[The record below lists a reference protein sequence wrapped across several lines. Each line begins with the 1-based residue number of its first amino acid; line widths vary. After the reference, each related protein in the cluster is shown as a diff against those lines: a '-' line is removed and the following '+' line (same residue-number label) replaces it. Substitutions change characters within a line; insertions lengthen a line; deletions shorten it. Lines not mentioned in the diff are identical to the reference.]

1 MNEMQEE
8 QLYDLLCKQ
17 AMYGLTAE
25 ETKQLAEIENLA
37 DGGIDAQSLE
47 LTAASIGMI
56 DINANEPLP
65 AHLEAVILEQA
76 KDHFEYVREADP
88 HSVDISNLPARE
100 LKAFGTG
107 RPGGLLGWLG
117 WAVAAAACIILA
129 VNIYVTRPDPTV
141 VKGPEKPPVQEEKLT
156 PAQLRQKLIESSH
169 NIARAEWVNPDPK
182 SPNKVSG
189 DVVWSDEQQ
198 VGYIRLNGVPA
209 NDPSKET
216 YQLWIFDE
224 TQDEKTPISGGIF
237 DVGSDGEVIVEIDAN
252 LRAKNPKA
260 FAITVEKP
268 GGVMRSDRK
277 RVVALAP
284 VKPSAA

>member
-25 ETKQLAEIENLA
+25 EAKQLAELESRA
-37 DGGIDAQSLE
+37 DISMDAQSLE

-56 DINANEPLP
+56 GLDADEPLP
-65 AHLEAVILEQA
+65 AHLEAAILEQA

-100 LKAFGTG
+100 LSAFGVG
-107 RPGGLLGWLG
+107 RSGGLLGWLG
-117 WAVAAAACIILA
+117 WAVAAAACIVLA
-129 VNIYVTRPDPTV
+129 VNIYITRPDSTV
-141 VKGPEKPPVQEEKLT
+141 VKTPDQPPVLEEKLT
-156 PAQLRQKLIESSH
+156 PAQLRQKFIESSPD
-169 NIARAEWVNPDPK
+169 ITRAEWVNPDAK
-182 SPNKVSG
+182 SPIKISG
-189 DVVWSDEQQ
+189 DIIWSDEKQ
-198 VGYIRLNGVPA
+198 VGYARLSGLPA
-209 NDPSKET
+209 NDSSKET

-237 DVGSDGEVIVEIDAN
+237 DVGSDGEVIIAIDAN

-268 GGVMRSDRK
+268 GGVVVSK
-277 RVVALAP
+277 RDKVAALAP